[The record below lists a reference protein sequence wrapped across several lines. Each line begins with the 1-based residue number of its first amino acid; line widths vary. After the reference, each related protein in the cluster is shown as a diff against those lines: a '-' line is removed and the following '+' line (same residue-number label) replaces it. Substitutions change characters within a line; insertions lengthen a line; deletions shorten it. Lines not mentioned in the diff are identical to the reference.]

1 MERRAGLGG
10 GIVPLRNIRWPG
22 AEKKLNCWEES
33 LSTTAAGEETLT
45 IDTISEVVDAR
56 PGSRWMRP
64 VEIIAAL
71 LLVGVIGLLLTG
83 VFSRYVLQLPIVWID
98 EAASICFLWL
108 AMLGAA
114 IAIDRNE
121 HMRLTLFLG
130 MFPPRVREYVD
141 TLALLIVATVI
152 GALIFPAIEYVEEE
166 SYVTSAAL
174 NIPMSYRESAII
186 AGFVLMLLLAV
197 GHAVRRSS
205 VKNLIL
211 AALTVAALGVVGWL
225 LTPVFLGLGYINIAI
240 FLVVI
245 VAICLFLG
253 VPIAFCFGLGTIAF
267 ITFSTSVPLI
277 VLVGR
282 IDEGMSS
289 LILLS
294 VPIFVLLGCVL
305 DATGMGK
312 AIVEFLASLIGH
324 VRAGMSYV
332 LLGSMFLVS
341 GISGSKVSDMAT
353 VAPALFPE
361 MKRRGHKPNEMI
373 ALLATGAAMADTV
386 PPSIVLI
393 VLGSVAGVSIAALFT
408 SGFVIAMVL
417 LLMLVA
423 LARWKAGHEKMDGV
437 KRAPFSVIRTTLLIA
452 APALVL
458 PFLIR
463 SVVGGGIATATEV
476 STIAVVYAMIIGM
489 LLYGGIT
496 WKKFYSMLVETAA
509 LSGAILLIL
518 GTASAM
524 AWALTQTGFA
534 NQLALYMTGLPGGWF
549 SFMLVSIA
557 VFMLLGCV
565 LEGLPAIVL
574 MAPIMFPIAQRMG
587 INEIHYSMVV
597 VTAMNIGLMTP
608 PIGIGFY
615 IACKIG
621 GVSPDEAVGA
631 IWPYL
636 AALVVG
642 LLVIA
647 AVPALSIAYL

>member
-1 MERRAGLGG
+1 MAAASNNTM
-10 GIVPLRNIRWPG
+10 IVDTP
-22 AEKKLNCWEES
+22 AEVL
-33 LSTTAAGEETLT
+33 
-45 IDTISEVVDAR
+45 DAR
-56 PGSRWMRP
+56 PGSRLMWP
-64 VEIIAAL
+64 VEAVASI
-71 LLVGVIGLLLTG
+71 LLVFVIGLLLAG
-83 VFSRYVLQLPIVWID
+83 VISRYVLSLPIVWID
-98 EAASICFLWL
+98 EAASISFLWL
-108 AMLGAA
+108 AMLGSA

-121 HMRLTLFLG
+121 HLRLTIFLNLIPERG
-130 MFPPRVREYVD
+130 RNFVNA
-141 TLALLIVATVI
+141 LALLVVATVLL
-152 GALIFPAIEYVEEE
+152 ALIVPASQYVQEEW
-166 SYVTSAAL
+166 YVTSAAL
-174 NIPMSYRESAII
+174 NIPMSFRASAIV
-186 AGFVLMLLLAV
+186 AGLALMSVIAV
-197 GHAVRRSS
+197 GHAIRAATLA
-205 VKNLIL
+205 NL
-211 AALTVAALGVVGWL
+211 AAAVAVIAALAVVGWL
-225 LTPVFLGLGYINIAI
+225 LSPLFLTLGYANIVI
-240 FLVVI
+240 FLVGV
-245 VAICLFLG
+245 VAVCLLLG
-253 VPIAFCFGLGTIAF
+253 VPIAFCFGVGTIAF
-267 ITFSTSVPLI
+267 IAFSTHVPMI

-312 AIVEFLASLIGH
+312 AIVEFMASLLGH
-324 VRAGMSYV
+324 VKAGMSYV

-361 MKRRGHKPNEMI
+361 MKRRGHKPKEMI

-408 SGFVIAMVL
+408 SGFVIAVVL
-417 LLMLVA
+417 LLVLAV
-423 LARWKAGHEKMDGV
+423 LARWKASGEGMEGV
-437 KRAPFSVIRTTLLIA
+437 HRAPFSLVWKTLLVS

-463 SVVGGGIATATEV
+463 GAVGRGVATATEV
-476 STIAVVYAMIIGM
+476 STIAVLYALVIGA
-489 LLYGGIT
+489 LFYGGIGA
-496 WKKFYSMLVETAA
+496 KKFYAMLVETAA

-534 NQLALYMTGLPGGWF
+534 NQLAIYMTDLPGGWF
-549 SFMLVSIA
+549 SFMLVTIA
-557 VFMLLGCV
+557 VFMVLGCV

-574 MAPIMFPIAQRMG
+574 MAPIMFPIAARLG
-587 INEIHYSMVV
+587 INDVHYSMVV
-597 VTAMNIGLMTP
+597 VTAMNIGLMAP

-621 GVSPDEAVGA
+621 DVSPDEAMSA

-636 AALVVG
+636 GALLAG
-642 LLVIA
+642 LLLIA
-647 AVPALSIAYL
+647 AVPALSVAYL